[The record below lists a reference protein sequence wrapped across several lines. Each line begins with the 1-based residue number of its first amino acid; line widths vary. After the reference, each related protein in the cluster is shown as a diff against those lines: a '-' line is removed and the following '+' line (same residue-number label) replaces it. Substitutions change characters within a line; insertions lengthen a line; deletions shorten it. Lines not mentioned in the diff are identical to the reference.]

1 VAYYSLIVAP
11 SSAGL
16 DQQRLERAND
26 CLMQGYPGSYH
37 RREVLPGLQDP
48 IQLDMESLTVH
59 LSRGSDALP
68 SLPSSEQP

>member
-16 DQQRLERAND
+16 DQQGLGRANG
-26 CLMQGYPGSYH
+26 CLILGHPGSCH
-37 RREVLPGLQDP
+37 RREVILGLQDP
-48 IQLDMESLTVH
+48 IQLDMESLTVR

-68 SLPSSEQP
+68 SLSSSEQP